1 MENKK
6 YLPLKIGHIILIVAG
21 IVLYAATLLLFGQGT
36 TALMKTSTVL
46 NIVALAAGFVYLSMG
61 YKKNASVY
69 YKTFM
74 WLLVLSEII
83 ENTAIFSM
91 GTSSALNALECILAL
106 VLFVLLAGA
115 KDYGKTKSNIIAITL
130 VGINIYAVI
139 SLISMLDQ
147 FGAMGT
153 AVMFDQIGQLVL
165 ASTTALMVCGKYI
178 DKTERG
184 TR

>member
-6 YLPLKIGHIILIVAG
+6 YLPLKIGHLILIVAG
-21 IVLYAATLLLFGQGT
+21 IALYVVTLFCFNQGS

-46 NIVALAAGFVYLSMG
+46 NIVALVAGFVYLSMG
-61 YKKNASVY
+61 YKKNAAVY

-74 WLLVLSEII
+74 WILVVAEII

-91 GTSSALNALECILAL
+91 GTSSVSNTLEVILAL

-115 KDYGKTKSNIIAITL
+115 KDYGKTKSNIIAIAL
-130 VGINIYAVI
+130 VAINVYAVI
-139 SLISMLDQ
+139 SLFSMLDQ
-147 FGAMGT
+147 FGAMAMG
-153 AVMFDQIGQLVL
+153 VMFDQIGQLIL

-178 DKTERG
+178 DKTARG
-184 TR
+184 TK